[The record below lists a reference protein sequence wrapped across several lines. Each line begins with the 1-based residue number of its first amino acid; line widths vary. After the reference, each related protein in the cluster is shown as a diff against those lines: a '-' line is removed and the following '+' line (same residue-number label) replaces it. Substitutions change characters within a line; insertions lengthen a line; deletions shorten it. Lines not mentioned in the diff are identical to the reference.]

1 MLHLLY
7 LTKEYNRSVIS
18 VKLSKDKINQRE
30 IYRYLGYR
38 GITPDDQITS
48 MIDEVLTDLLA
59 VIHPRSL
66 YKTYQCQIIEA
77 NPKQI
82 ALSELESDFP
92 KKIPFYSNQ
101 LAANLRGC
109 PYVILM
115 AATLGI
121 EADKLLHKYE
131 LINMAKASVLQAC
144 AAAAIEACCNM
155 LQQELQSDAARHGF
169 YLRPRFSPGYGDFS
183 LNCQRN
189 VLNALDAG
197 KHLGIKLTDS
207 FLMMP
212 SKSVTAVIG
221 VSKKPHRC
229 DVKGCEACGK
239 TDCLYRR

>member
-18 VKLSKDKINQRE
+18 VKLSKDNINQRE

-131 LINMAKASVLQAC
+131 LINMAKPLFCKPV
-144 AAAAIEACCNM
+144 
-155 LQQELQSDAARHGF
+155 QQQ
-169 YLRPRFSPGYGDFS
+169 
-183 LNCQRN
+183 Q
-189 VLNALDAG
+189 
-197 KHLGIKLTDS
+197 
-207 FLMMP
+207 
-212 SKSVTAVIG
+212 
-221 VSKKPHRC
+221 
-229 DVKGCEACGK
+229 
-239 TDCLYRR
+239 

>member
-221 VSKKPHRC
+221 VSQKPHRC

>member
-82 ALSELESDFP
+82 ALSELESDFS

-131 LINMAKASVLQAC
+131 LINMAKASILQAC

-169 YLRPRFSPGYGDFS
+169 YLRPRFSPGYGDLPLAAQKDFFQAID
-183 LNCQRN
+183 CTKR
-189 VLNALDAG
+189 
-197 KHLGIKLTDS
+197 LGITLTDS
-207 FLMMP
+207 LLMYP
-212 SKSVTAVIG
+212 TKSVTALSESLHRKRTVILG
-221 VSKKPHRC
+221 NVNN
-229 DVKGCEACGK
+229 VKI
-239 TDCLYRR
+239 

>member
-169 YLRPRFSPGYGDFS
+169 YLRPRFSPG
-183 LNCQRN
+183 
-189 VLNALDAG
+189 
-197 KHLGIKLTDS
+197 
-207 FLMMP
+207 
-212 SKSVTAVIG
+212 
-221 VSKKPHRC
+221 
-229 DVKGCEACGK
+229 
-239 TDCLYRR
+239 

>member
-1 MLHLLY
+1 M
-7 LTKEYNRSVIS
+7 
-18 VKLSKDKINQRE
+18 KLSKDNINQRE

-144 AAAAIEACCNM
+144 AAAATEACCNI
-155 LQQELQSDAARHGF
+155 LQQE
-169 YLRPRFSPGYGDFS
+169 
-183 LNCQRN
+183 
-189 VLNALDAG
+189 
-197 KHLGIKLTDS
+197 
-207 FLMMP
+207 
-212 SKSVTAVIG
+212 
-221 VSKKPHRC
+221 
-229 DVKGCEACGK
+229 
-239 TDCLYRR
+239 

>member
-155 LQQELQSDAARHGF
+155 LQQELQSDCTKR
-169 YLRPRFSPGYGDFS
+169 
-183 LNCQRN
+183 
-189 VLNALDAG
+189 
-197 KHLGIKLTDS
+197 LGITLTDS
-207 FLMMP
+207 LLMYP
-212 SKSVTAVIG
+212 TKSVTAFIG
-221 VSKKPHRC
+221 VTPQKEDCHIGKC
-229 DVKGCEACGK
+229 KQCKNIGCEFRDED
-239 TDCLYRR
+239 T

>member
-18 VKLSKDKINQRE
+18 VKLSKDNINQRE

-121 EADKLLHKYE
+121 EA
-131 LINMAKASVLQAC
+131 AKASILQAC

-169 YLRPRFSPGYGDFS
+169 YLRPRFSPGYGDLPLAAQKDFFQAID
-183 LNCQRN
+183 CTKR
-189 VLNALDAG
+189 
-197 KHLGIKLTDS
+197 LGITLTDS
-207 FLMMP
+207 LLMYP
-212 SKSVTAVIG
+212 TKSVTAFIG
-221 VSKKPHRC
+221 VTPQKEDCHIGKC
-229 DVKGCEACGK
+229 NNVKI
-239 TDCLYRR
+239 

>member
-1 MLHLLY
+1 
-7 LTKEYNRSVIS
+7 
-18 VKLSKDKINQRE
+18 
-30 IYRYLGYR
+30 
-38 GITPDDQITS
+38 

-101 LAANLRGC
+101 LATNLRGC

-131 LINMAKASVLQAC
+131 LINMATDYSRKTTMREQKPLKDSLQ
-144 AAAAIEACCNM
+144 N
-155 LQQELQSDAARHGF
+155 L
-169 YLRPRFSPGYGDFS
+169 P
-183 LNCQRN
+183 
-189 VLNALDAG
+189 
-197 KHLGIKLTDS
+197 
-207 FLMMP
+207 
-212 SKSVTAVIG
+212 
-221 VSKKPHRC
+221 
-229 DVKGCEACGK
+229 
-239 TDCLYRR
+239 

>member
-212 SKSVTAVIG
+212 SKSVTAEIG